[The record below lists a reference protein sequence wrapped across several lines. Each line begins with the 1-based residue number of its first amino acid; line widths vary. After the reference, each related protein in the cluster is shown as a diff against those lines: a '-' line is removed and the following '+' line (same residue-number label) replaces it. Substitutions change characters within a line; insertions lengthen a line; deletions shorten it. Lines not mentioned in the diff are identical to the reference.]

1 MMMMLL
7 LLCNITAL
15 LCNRL
20 TKTCKL
26 GSQHATLIWD
36 IQVIVNW
43 HLSKHFICWP
53 VSHDYIAGSDL
64 ELIKIMF
71 FFKWTTAATTRH
83 CHTWITLET
92 RDVYHILTMKSK
104 EDGWAARKAQ
114 WEQSNSKKH
123 RMIWHPKPSCKIQL
137 PLHKSPS
144 HPVLTLKE
152 TACQQSCFAFNIA
165 YITFRHM

>member
-1 MMMMLL
+1 MMMML

-83 CHTWITLET
+83 CHTWNTLET
-92 RDVYHILTMKSK
+92 RDAYHILTMKSK

-123 RMIWHPKPSCKIQL
+123 TEWFDTRSRAVKSSCPCINPPATPYSL
-137 PLHKSPS
+137 WRRLLASSLVLH
-144 HPVLTLKE
+144 LT
-152 TACQQSCFAFNIA
+152 
-165 YITFRHM
+165 